1 MATKKKYS
9 ENLSL
14 SEEVQMYGVTIRK
27 MPNGQYF
34 KALKLI
40 KELPESFMKELLEG
54 NIDIKLSDMFD
65 IENLAKLAG
74 TLLTVAPSFTIR
86 FLAKLLDIE
95 EKVLEEQLTPA
106 QTLEV
111 VQKFWEINE
120 LESFFIQMKSIV
132 NKATTLIGFKTQLQ
146 SALKSE

>member
-9 ENLSL
+9 EDLSL
-14 SEEVQMYGVTIRK
+14 PEEIKMYGVTIRK

-40 KELPESFMKELLEG
+40 KKLPESFMKEFLDG
-54 NIDIKLSDMFD
+54 DTDIRLSDMFD
-65 IENLAKLAG
+65 IENLAKLIG
-74 TLLTVAPSFTIR
+74 TLLTVAPSFTIK

-106 QTLEV
+106 QTIEI
-111 VQKFWEINE
+111 VQKFWKINE
-120 LESFFIQMKSIV
+120 LESFFVQMKSIV
-132 NKATTLIGFKTQLQ
+132 GKATTLIGFKTQLP
-146 SALKSE
+146 SASKSE